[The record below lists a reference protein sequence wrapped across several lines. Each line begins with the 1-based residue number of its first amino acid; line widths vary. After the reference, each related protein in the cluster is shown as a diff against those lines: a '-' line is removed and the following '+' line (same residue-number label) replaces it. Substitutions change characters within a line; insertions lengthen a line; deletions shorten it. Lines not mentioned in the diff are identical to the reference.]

1 MRLTTFGQ
9 GLTLT
14 PSMSL
19 GAHPVEQIIA
29 TGQLLYRRQTPAGS
43 GGNMSIWNAF
53 LMAKHGLSTVGQT
66 LEEALHRHETVEQFA
81 RIRAH
86 ARQLGPVNRIPRTDL
101 KRLTAIRRD
110 REGN

>member
-29 TGQLLYRRQTPAGS
+29 TGQLLYRRQMLAGS
-43 GGNMSIWNAF
+43 GGNMSIWNAS
-53 LMAKHGLSTVGQT
+53 LMAKHGLLTVGQT
-66 LEEALHRHETVEQFA
+66 LEEALHRHETVEQLA
-81 RIRAH
+81 RILAD
-86 ARQLGPVNRIPRTDL
+86 ARQLGPVNRIPRAAL
-101 KRLTAIRRD
+101 KQLAAIRRD
-110 REGN
+110 RDGN